1 MKPKSPAK
9 KSMQNVKFDSIDELL
24 EFLPEDQLKLTEFLR
39 KLIFECVPEIEEK
52 LSFNVPFYR
61 RNKGIFFIW
70 PGAVSWGKVTHEGV
84 RFGFQQ
90 GYRIPDEIGY
100 LDRGNRKQVYYRDF
114 RSLQEIDVELFISYL
129 FEAVLVD
136 EKAGSLG

>member
-39 KLIFECVPEIEEK
+39 KLIFQCVPEIEEK

-84 RFGFQQ
+84 RLGFQQ
-90 GYRIPDEIGY
+90 GYRMSDEIGY
-100 LDRGNRKQVYYRDF
+100 LDRGNRKQVFYRDF
-114 RSLQEIDVELFISYL
+114 KRLQDIDVELLTAYL
-129 FEAVLVD
+129 YEAVLADGEV
-136 EKAGSLG
+136 KSYK